1 MRYLWKVPLRMS
13 NTKLTAELG
22 KEPHTPIDE
31 AVRATLVA
39 LGCLS
44 EPQHHQTA
52 SAVIGHSLQG
62 GRYSALR

>member
-13 NTKLTAELG
+13 NTKLMAELG
-22 KEPHTPIDE
+22 KEPRTPIDE
-31 AVRATLVA
+31 AVKATLVA

-62 GRYSALR
+62 GR